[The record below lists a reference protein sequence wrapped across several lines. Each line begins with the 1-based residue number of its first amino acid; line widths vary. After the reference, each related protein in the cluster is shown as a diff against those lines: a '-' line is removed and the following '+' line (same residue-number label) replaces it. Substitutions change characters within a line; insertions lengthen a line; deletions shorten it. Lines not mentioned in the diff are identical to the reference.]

1 MKVCQEMFP
10 RIKICKY
17 EGLQILV
24 TCASSHMRHGGTA
37 AGNANHL
44 IPVELALK
52 VASKIEAGEPFGCV
66 VLLPMYSEGA
76 LICPASAL
84 PAAFVSDPLHF
95 PESSPYYRA
104 T

>member
-1 MKVCQEMFP
+1 MFP

-95 PESSPYYRA
+95 PESAP
-104 T
+104 TTEQLDGFLVM